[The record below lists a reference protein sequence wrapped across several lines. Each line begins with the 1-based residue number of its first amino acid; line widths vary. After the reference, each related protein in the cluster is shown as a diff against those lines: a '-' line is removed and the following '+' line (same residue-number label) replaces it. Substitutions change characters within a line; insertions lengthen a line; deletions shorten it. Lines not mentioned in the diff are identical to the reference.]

1 MIVFPQDCCNN
12 TSALARWD
20 ARLRL
25 LALLL
30 LAFACS
36 SVTRVQTL
44 VPMLV
49 VTGGIWALS
58 GLPLRYLL
66 QRLRYP
72 SLLVLFLAAALLFGS
87 GKTVLYKLGFVT
99 IHREGLDA
107 ALLVA
112 VRFYAILTLAVAFL
126 SVAPLLV
133 NIAAMRALG
142 VPFVMVDMALLMARY
157 LDVLTQDLHNM
168 RIAMRLRGFQD
179 KGWSLKTVKTTAWLA
194 ASLLLRSY
202 ERAEGVY
209 KAMRLRGYGQVIA
222 ANRQPLATRDWLGFA
237 AVLLLAAGLCW
248 LG

>member
-1 MIVFPQDCCNN
+1 MIVFPKDCCNN

-72 SLLVLFLAAALLFGS
+72 SLLVLFLATALLFGS

-222 ANRQPLATRDWLGFA
+222 ANRQPLAARDWLCFA